1 MGIDVL
7 IPITIFGVFGW
18 IVWTIATNIRRS
30 KATRVV
36 AELHTKLLDKCAAS
50 QELLGYL
57 ESEAGRRFLES
68 ASTSETN
75 PASRILNALQGGA
88 IILLV
93 GVALLIVR
101 SNVGH
106 NDFQQF
112 LLVSGAIAVAIG
124 LGFLISAVASYLL
137 CKSWGILTPAQMRR

>member
-1 MGIDVL
+1 MGVDVL
-7 IPITIFGVFGW
+7 IPMTIFGVFGW

-68 ASTSETN
+68 ASISGTN

-88 IILLV
+88 TLSLV
-93 GVALLIVR
+93 GVALLRVHA
-101 SNVGH
+101 NVEH
-106 NDFQQF
+106 VDFQQF
-112 LLVSGAIAVAIG
+112 LLVSGAVATATG
-124 LGFLISAVASYLL
+124 LGFLISAGVSYLL